1 MSAPERR
8 ARIDLD
14 AIRSN
19 VRRIREIVAPAAVMV
34 VVKAQ
39 AYGHGAVP
47 VARAAADAG
56 ADWLGVADVEEAL
69 ALRAAGIRLPIL
81 AWLHGPDP
89 DFRAATDAGI
99 DVGVSS
105 VEQLDAAVRAGA
117 TVHPKL
123 DSGLSRNGIPD
134 ALLPAFA
141 ERAARAVAD
150 GSIRIRGTFSHLANA
165 SEAENLAQLTR
176 FEAGLDVL
184 RAAGIDPGVRH
195 LASSEAALGAPAT
208 RLDLVR
214 VGIAAYGLSP
224 AGRPDPAGRP
234 NQAGSP
240 NQAGRPSP
248 VGRPGPEGPLDPATL
263 GLRPAMEL
271 SAPVVLVKEVG
282 AGEGISYGFDA
293 RTERPTR
300 LALVAIGYA
309 DGVPR
314 AASGRAEVAI
324 RGVRHPVAGR
334 IAMDQLVV
342 DVGDAEVAV
351 GDTAVLWGD
360 PATGAPS
367 ADEWAA
373 WAGTIGYEIVTR
385 VGGRTV
391 RVPR

>member
-176 FEAGLDVL
+176 FETGLDVL
-184 RAAGIDPGVRH
+184 RAAGIDPGIRH

-224 AGRPDPAGRP
+224 AGRP
-234 NQAGSP
+234 
-240 NQAGRPSP
+240 SP
-248 VGRPGPEGPLDPATL
+248 VGRPGPGGPLDPTTL